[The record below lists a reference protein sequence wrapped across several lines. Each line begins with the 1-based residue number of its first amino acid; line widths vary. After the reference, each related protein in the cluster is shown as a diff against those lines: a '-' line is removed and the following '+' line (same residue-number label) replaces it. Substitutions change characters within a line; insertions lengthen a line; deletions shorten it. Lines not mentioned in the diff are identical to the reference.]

1 MNKMKKVNFF
11 YIISIF
17 LLFLNVGMVIYYYNL
32 KTSFHVDEL
41 FSYGHA
47 NSSNGAYLVDGLN
60 SGLRKKRVETYLT
73 NRWFDG
79 QIFHDYLTV
88 QSEEQFNYKH
98 IFKNLEVGVHPPLFY
113 ILLHTICSF
122 TPDIFSK
129 WQGAILNILL
139 WVILLIMLY
148 KLSSRFFK
156 DKYLALLP
164 VVFYAFSQIGFN
176 TVLYIRGYLLQT
188 LWAIC
193 LIYEAIIL
201 LQEKTTSNKR
211 WLLIFLYPLLS
222 MLTHYNSIVYSTI
235 IGIVI
240 GLGLLFQK
248 RYKDIIWLAMTLILS
263 LIALFAIF
271 PEAINVFM
279 HSERADHVVK
289 QGKNILASIKN
300 ILYLNGNKQLSNIYM
315 TALWSFNSAHNIIIA
330 EIFILSIFYKYI
342 YTKSRK
348 DVDLLII
355 IYVLMCSYSDLFM
368 PQMYI
373 YNMRYI
379 MLIMPLLAIYTIWY
393 IIFIMQQLTKRK
405 TLALIILSSMIL
417 INSLRA
423 DFIHK
428 SPYAFNLEAQDITEI
443 NNKKVIWTVPEAV
456 MFFEGIHLLQKTS
469 QTYFIY
475 SHKEIGAEELNK
487 AEYLI
492 SFNLDARY
500 DMSLKPQ
507 KIAHLEEN
515 LQKNLTF
522 IKTFKTGERFYDL
535 YKIKCFESECL
546 EEKQ

>member
-1 MNKMKKVNFF
+1 MKKVNFF

-17 LLFLNVGMVIYYYNL
+17 LLFLNVGIVIYYYNL

-60 SGLRKKRVETYLT
+60 SGLRKKRIETYLT

-122 TPDIFSK
+122 NPNIFSK
-129 WQGAILNILL
+129 WQGAILNIPIWIVLL
-139 WVILLIMLY
+139 VVMY
-148 KLSSRFFK
+148 KLSRYFFK

-193 LIYEAIIL
+193 LIYEIMKL
-201 LQEKTTSNKR
+201 LGPDKIRKQNIF
-211 WLLIFLYPLLS
+211 LIFLFSFLGQF
-222 MLTHYNSIVYSTI
+222 TQYNSITFSAIIYGLASLILCYQKQWDKWKALSIAILLSLLTLFIFFPQSINALIYSSRISEIKSTYQER
-235 IGIVI
+235 GK
-240 GLGLLFQK
+240 LL
-248 RYKDIIWLAMTLILS
+248 KDILLLNFDW
-263 LIALFAIF
+263 
-271 PEAINVFM
+271 
-279 HSERADHVVK
+279 
-289 QGKNILASIKN
+289 KNNDVYTTK
-300 ILYLNGNKQLSNIYM
+300 
-315 TALWSFNSAHNIIIA
+315 LWSFRNNYNF
-330 EIFILSIFYKYI
+330 IFLELWLLAVFYKYR
-342 YTKSRK
+342 YNKERK
-348 DVDLLII
+348 DIDLLLII
-355 IYVLMCSYSDLFM
+355 SGGMFMYSGILM

-443 NNKKVIWTVPEAV
+443 NNKKVIWTVPEEV

-535 YKIKCFESECL
+535 YKINRPRPT
-546 EEKQ
+546 EKDIVQ